1 MKYLRTL
8 LILAIAFA
16 AVAPAKA
23 DTNVG
28 TPILSFPFFI
38 TKTGKYRLTKPLL
51 NLSSNPAITILAR
64 DVVIDLNGFSIS
76 GQTDADSDNI
86 GIIVNGPN
94 AIIRNGTIRK
104 FHTAIADSVSASG
117 TIVED
122 VICTGQTS
130 TGIRFIAT
138 DTLLR
143 RVIVRNVGV
152 QEDEP
157 DEIFGIRLTGNAV
170 IENCLIQNMPVRQG
184 VTTNVGIRL
193 SGGSY
198 LIRETDIHRAGGVG
212 VSINADISSIFER
225 LRIRECGTGLAI
237 INSQSPPLLRESTI
251 RDSVVDPVTGTF
263 DDGGR
268 NSIN

>member
-23 DTNVG
+23 DTTVG

-51 NLSSNPAITILAR
+51 NLSSDPAITILAR
-64 DVVIDLNGFSIS
+64 DVVIDLNGFSII
-76 GQTDADSDNI
+76 GQTANESDNI
-86 GIIVNGPN
+86 AIVVNGGN

-104 FHTAIADSVSASG
+104 FQTAIADSVGASG

-130 TGIRFIAT
+130 TAIRLAAP
-138 DTLLR
+138 DNVLR
-143 RVIVRNVGV
+143 RVIVRNVGL
-152 QEDEP
+152 QDDDP
-157 DEIFGIRLTGNAV
+157 DEIFGFRLTGSAV
-170 IENCLIQNMPVRQG
+170 IENCLIQNMPIRQG
-184 VTTNVGIRL
+184 VTTNVAIRL

-198 LIRETDIHRAGGVG
+198 VVKDTDIHRAGGVG
-212 VSINADISSIFER
+212 ISTNADISSIFER
-225 LRIRECGTGLAI
+225 VRIRECGTGLSIAGT
-237 INSQSPPLLRESTI
+237 QAPPLLRECTI
-251 RDSVVDPVTGTF
+251 RDSVVDAVSGSF
-263 DDGGR
+263 DEGGR
-268 NSIN
+268 NNIN